1 MRKYKGL
8 IVDLDGVV
16 WRGGKP
22 IPENVEALRI
32 LHNAGI
38 KIVFLTNNS
47 TRSRRLYSQLL
58 THILGF
64 NVRPE
69 DVVTSAYA
77 ATKWLRENMGPSKV
91 YVVGEEG
98 LVEEL
103 VHEGHTVVTLT
114 EAKSCKAD
122 VVVVGLDR
130 NLTYK
135 KLLTA
140 HILIKWCGKP
150 YIVTNIDATVPVE
163 DADMPG
169 AGTIL
174 AALERST
181 GKKPAYVTGKPNPW
195 IVKIALS
202 QLELDKKEVLL
213 VGDRLDTDIEAA
225 VKLGID
231 SLLVYTGVT
240 RPEDVMKSTIKPT
253 YQAKNLLEGV
263 KLLELA

>member
-1 MRKYKGL
+1 VRKYNGL

-22 IPENVEALRI
+22 IQENVEALRM
-32 LHNAGI
+32 LHNAGM

-58 THILGF
+58 THTLGF
-64 NVRPE
+64 NVKPE
-69 DVVTSAYA
+69 DIVTSAFA
-77 ATKWLRENMGPSKV
+77 AAKWLKENMGPSKV

-103 VHEGHTVVTLT
+103 VCEGHTVVTLT

-122 VVVVGLDR
+122 IVVVGLDR

-140 HILIKWCGKP
+140 HTLVKWCSKP
-150 YIVTNIDATVPVE
+150 YIATNIDATVPME
-163 DADMPG
+163 NADIPG
-169 AGTIL
+169 AGAIL
-174 AALERST
+174 AALEKST

-195 IVKIALS
+195 IVEIALS
-202 QLELDKKEVLL
+202 QLELDRREVLL
-213 VGDRLDTDIEAA
+213 VGDRLDTDIEVA

-231 SLLVYTGVT
+231 SLLVYTGVAK
-240 RPEDVMKSTIKPT
+240 PEDVVKSTIKPT
-253 YQAKNLLEGV
+253 YQAKNLLEGIR
-263 KLLELA
+263 LLELA

>member
-1 MRKYKGL
+1 MKRYRGL

-16 WRGGKP
+16 WREGKP
-22 IPENVEALRI
+22 IQENVEALRI
-32 LHNAGI
+32 LHETGA

-58 THILGF
+58 TSILGF
-64 NVRPE
+64 NVKPE

-77 ATKWLRENMGPSKV
+77 AAKWLKENMGTSKV

-103 VHEGHTVVTLT
+103 LREGHAVVTLT
-114 EAKSCKAD
+114 EARSCRAD

-135 KLLTA
+135 KLLIA
-140 HILIKWCGKP
+140 HTLIKWCGKP
-150 YIVTNIDATVPVE
+150 YIATNIDATVPME
-163 DADMPG
+163 DTDIPG
-169 AGTIL
+169 AGAVL
-174 AALERST
+174 AALEKST

-195 IVKIALS
+195 IVEIALS
-202 QLELDKKEVLL
+202 QLKLDRREVLL
-213 VGDRLDTDIEAA
+213 VGDRLDTDIEVA

-231 SLLVYTGVT
+231 SLLVYTGVAK
-240 RPEDVMKSTIKPT
+240 PEDVVKSTIKPT
-253 YQAKNLLEGV
+253 YQAKNLLEGIR
-263 KLLELA
+263 LLELA